1 MSNSQAVFIAYSVKE
16 REGKQPI
23 WRKIGV
29 AFAHT
34 KKPGFN
40 IELAALPVG
49 DRIVLLEPKDDKA
62 EVEAD
67 ADKGGAQ

>member
-1 MSNSQAVFIAYSVKE
+1 MSNNQPVFVAYSVKE
-16 REGKQPI
+16 RLGKQPI

-40 IELAALPVG
+40 IELAALPIG
-49 DRIVLLEPKDDKA
+49 DRIVLLEPKEDKP
-62 EVEAD
+62 ESETD